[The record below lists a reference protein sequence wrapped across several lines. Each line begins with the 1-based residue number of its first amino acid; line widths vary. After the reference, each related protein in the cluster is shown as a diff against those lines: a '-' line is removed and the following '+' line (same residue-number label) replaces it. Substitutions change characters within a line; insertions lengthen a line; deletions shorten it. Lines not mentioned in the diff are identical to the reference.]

1 MTSNRNDRDCRP
13 TTVQRNDTKEPK
25 ASLCIN
31 IRAYAHRHRAQMP
44 PQGVP
49 RGVRNASRRLGPSVR
64 GCAANGCNTGCK
76 RSEKS
81 RTFGTGGVP
90 CGRHSRA
97 RSARRPPDWSHCT
110 AGCARNDRKSGPPRH
125 GRATSGRALCP
136 TIPGRGM
143 PPPSAVAA
151 HQLPS
156 NPAAPAASQ
165 MPSVRRSP
173 FVPQFVPGSSYSPGS
188 RSHPGARPPPVS
200 LSFPHPQSSR
210 ISRFHPVSLH
220 TPGLRPHS
228 ETRLSAE
235 FPSPPDSPSSPGTRA
250 PPVPQPPSFLGPPQ
264 HLLRPSATVPPHPKY
279 PSKRSAPRQP
289 TGQPTPPRQSRRQA
303 ATRPAPRRQTPRQA
317 PSTQTTEHSFRMQPP
332 PMQPAKHQSPK
343 RPAARSVAIRPAGK
357 SAVRPPYALRRQTAG
372 RRLSARALRPDGR
385 PPPDPRRQTA
395 RSASGRAPEDPA
407 TQEPHDADRPERIPA
422 PHPPQRRGHTHAP
435 PGRSAYRQRCDSTV
449 FPYVSFGYSIIYLSF
464 HIEGAERTDDTV
476 ILSAESSRLSGGSPS
491 KPPALRPVRRTLF
504 GTSRVRRRHGRRR
517 IATGRISRRC
527 SFADGRRPFS
537 DTHRRSVCRLRTP
550 GNTRECAQVPVSR
563 PPGRFVRIAR
573 NERRPA
579 AKSAC
584 ARRMQSAVRD
594 GIARTVSQDR
604 SRFGEAAETSAI
616 RQSETAPD
624 AHRPAGRDL
633 SKCPESR
640 PAGRPCGQFANFDSA
655 SARPCGL
662 RGRGAPA
669 RAAGRDRKRMC
680 RNSHRGNA
688 AGKADAAQRHDNPP
702 RNPPN
707 RDKGAP
713 ARAAGRGRERMCR
726 DPHRGNAAG
735 KADAAQRHDNPPR
748 NPPNRDR
755 CAAAADASSGGDPHR
770 RPPPE
775 ADAHR
780 PARRPE
786 ENPAAG

>member
-372 RRLSARALRPDGR
+372 RRLSARAVRPDGR

-407 TQEPHDADRPERIPA
+407 TQEPHDADR
-422 PHPPQRRGHTHAP
+422 
-435 PGRSAYRQRCDSTV
+435 QRCDSTV
-449 FPYVSFGYSIIYLSF
+449 FSYVSFGYSIIYLSF
-464 HIEGAERTDDTV
+464 YIEGAERTDGNV

-550 GNTRECAQVPVSR
+550 GNTRKCAQVPVSR
-563 PPGRFVRIAR
+563 TPRPLRADRPQRAPPGGE
-573 NERRPA
+573 ERMCPA
-579 AKSAC
+579 N
-584 ARRMQSAVRD
+584 AVRRAGRHRKD
-594 GIARTVSQDR
+594 GIAGPISVRRGRRDFGNPAVRNRTGRASPRRPRPFEMSRKPTRRPPVR
-604 SRFGEAAETSAI
+604 TICEFRFGVRPPLRTAGKRCAGKSCRKGSEKDVPELTPRQCGRESRCCAETRQPTPKPTEPRQRCAGKSCRKGPGKDVPGPAPRQCGRESRCRAETRQPTPKPTEPRQRNAAEAV
-616 RQSETAPD
+616 
-624 AHRPAGRDL
+624 
-633 SKCPESR
+633 
-640 PAGRPCGQFANFDSA
+640 
-655 SARPCGL
+655 
-662 RGRGAPA
+662 
-669 RAAGRDRKRMC
+669 
-680 RNSHRGNA
+680 
-688 AGKADAAQRHDNPP
+688 
-702 RNPPN
+702 
-707 RDKGAP
+707 
-713 ARAAGRGRERMCR
+713 
-726 DPHRGNAAG
+726 
-735 KADAAQRHDNPPR
+735 
-748 NPPNRDR
+748 
-755 CAAAADASSGGDPHR
+755 ASSGGDPPR